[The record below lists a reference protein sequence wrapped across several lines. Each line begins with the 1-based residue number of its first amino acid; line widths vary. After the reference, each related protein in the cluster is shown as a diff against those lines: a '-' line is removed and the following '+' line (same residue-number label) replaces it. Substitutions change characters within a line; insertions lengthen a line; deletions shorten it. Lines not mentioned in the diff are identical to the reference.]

1 MKVFDGI
8 EELREASGT
17 HLGFSDWISIE
28 QQEIDAFAEI
38 TGDRQWIHV
47 DEEAAARGPF
57 GTTIAHGYLTVS
69 LIPRLMAEI
78 FSIEGLSLGIN
89 YGLNKVRFPS
99 VVPAG
104 SKVRAGAEIV
114 SVDRTR
120 QGHSA
125 LIRVTIERA
134 GSDKPVCVADTVT
147 LFA

>member
-8 EELREASGT
+8 EALHDAVGT
-17 HLGFSDWISIE
+17 HLGFSEWISID
-28 QQEIDAFAEI
+28 QQDIDAFAAI

-47 DEEAAARGPF
+47 DKEAAARGPF
-57 GTTIAHGYLTVS
+57 GATIAHGYLTVS

-78 FSIEGLSLGIN
+78 FSIDGLSLGIN
-89 YGLNKVRFPS
+89 YGLNKVRFPA

-104 SKVRAGAEIV
+104 SKVRASAEIV